1 MSTMLDEN
9 EIKISLKEW
18 IRGEFVHVNNK
29 LGSLETQVKE
39 MNNKLDAK
47 LEEYDDRMNKVE
59 NRFSTAAVIQ
69 TTITTIISVA
79 GGILAIFWKKT

>member
-1 MSTMLDEN
+1 MTSTQEEDTR
-9 EIKISLKEW
+9 ISLKEW

-29 LGSLETQVKE
+29 LGDLEGQIQVVSD
-39 MNNKLDAK
+39 KLDAK
-47 LEEYDDRMNKVE
+47 IEDFDARINKVE

-69 TTITTIISVA
+69 TTITTIITVA